1 MNFIKLIKSMK
12 KLITPKK
19 IKNLA
24 AKALK
29 DKPIWK
35 PSKGKVYLKS
45 LNPGDFFTTHSIV
58 GVLLECDTNAK
69 VVITDSESGQMSG
82 KTIISADTEVIK
94 L

>member
-1 MNFIKLIKSMK
+1 MN

-29 DKPIWK
+29 DKSNWK
-35 PSKGKVYLKS
+35 PSEGRVYLKDLES
-45 LNPGDFFTTHSIV
+45 GDFFTTYNMV
-58 GVLLECDTNAK
+58 GVLLECETNAK
-69 VVITDSESGQMSG
+69 VVVTDSENGQVTG
-82 KTIISADTEVIK
+82 KTIIGAHTEVVK

>member
-1 MNFIKLIKSMK
+1 MNFIKLTKSMK

-35 PSKGKVYLKS
+35 PAKGYKYLKD
-45 LNPGDFFTTHSIV
+45 LEPGAIFST
-58 GVLLECDTNAK
+58 GVCKGILLECDTNAK
-69 VVITDSESGQMSG
+69 VIILSSDSMTLG
-82 KTIISADTEVIK
+82 KTIIAAETEVFEI
-94 L
+94 